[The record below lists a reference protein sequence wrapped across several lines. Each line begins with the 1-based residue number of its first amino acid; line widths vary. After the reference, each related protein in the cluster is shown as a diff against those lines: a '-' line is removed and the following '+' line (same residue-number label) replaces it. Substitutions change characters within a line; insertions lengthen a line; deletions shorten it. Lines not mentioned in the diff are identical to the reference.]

1 MVEQRIK
8 HLIFG
13 RYNQETVLWAVDSAL
28 WQDYRKSLKGKSTE
42 IKVKLLEQWLIENS
56 YDTKSRIQVTN
67 YIYALKRAG
76 LIK

>member
-28 WQDYRKSLKGKSTE
+28 WQDYRRSLKGKSTE
-42 IKVKLLEQWLIENS
+42 VKVKLLEQWLIENS